1 MKTAVH
7 ATTQLQLNITQALK
21 FYFELA
27 LYISCQD
34 IHTTFKKSTYI
45 FKKMLFSGRHVSAT
59 FTTCKVAEHI

>member
-7 ATTQLQLNITQALK
+7 VTTQLQLNITQALQ

-34 IHTTFKKSTYI
+34 IHTTLKKNTYI
-45 FKKMLFSGRHVSAT
+45 FKNLLFFG
-59 FTTCKVAEHI
+59 